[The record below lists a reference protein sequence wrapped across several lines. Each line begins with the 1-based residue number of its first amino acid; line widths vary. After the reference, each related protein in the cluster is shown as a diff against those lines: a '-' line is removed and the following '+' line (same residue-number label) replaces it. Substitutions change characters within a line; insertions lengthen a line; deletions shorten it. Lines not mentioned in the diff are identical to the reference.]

1 MRRIV
6 PQDYRSKRPSA
17 WRRCLRTGIVCLIAL
32 SVGSVAWGG
41 GQIEVTAAVDKQ
53 TAYIGDLINYSV
65 IITYDSTLKLIPP
78 AVGAN
83 LGGFDV
89 KDYHVSDEKKVDQ
102 GRRQQSL
109 SFNIRT
115 FTTGDY
121 VIPPMPIQYMQ
132 PPDSTLKV
140 IAADPIKITIKSV
153 LAEGAEADTLTL
165 RPLKPQVSMA
175 KSRTRLIVAIIGL
188 VVLGAAAAWYFFI
201 YRRRGRVEEVFV
213 DPRPA
218 WEIAFAELAM
228 LREKDYLVKG
238 ELKAYYI
245 ELTDIFRKYLGKK
258 FDFSAVDMTTEEIE
272 AALGER
278 GLEEIVAAKIVGFL
292 QQADLVKFAKEIPP
306 PERPAQDWET
316 AYALVNETKDI
327 VLLPPVLPEPMPA
340 LEPVLAGAAESES
353 SADGLK
359 YAPPQLREYFA
370 AKHREEG
377 R

>member
-1 MRRIV
+1 MRRNV
-6 PQDYRSKRPSA
+6 PQDCRSKKPSA
-17 WRRCLRTGIVCLIAL
+17 WRRGLRRGIVCLIAL
-32 SVGSVAWGG
+32 SVGPMAWGG

-65 IITYDSTLKLIPP
+65 IITYDSALKLIPP

-121 VIPPMPIQYMQ
+121 VIPPMPIQYML

-153 LAEGAEADTLTL
+153 LAEGAAADTLTL

-175 KSRTRLIVAIIGL
+175 KSHTGIIVAVIAFVIL
-188 VVLGAAAAWYFFI
+188 SAAAAWYFFI
-201 YRRRGRVEEVFV
+201 YRRRGRVEEAFV

-238 ELKAYYI
+238 EWKAYYI
-245 ELTDIFRKYLGKK
+245 ELTDIFRRYLGKK
-258 FDFSAVDMTTEEIE
+258 FNFAALDMTTEEIE
-272 AALGER
+272 TALDER
-278 GLEEIVAAKIVGFL
+278 RLEEIVAAKIVGFL

-327 VLLPPVLPEPMPA
+327 VLLPPDLPEPMPA
-340 LEPVLAGAAESES
+340 LEPVMAGAAESE
-353 SADGLK
+353 APKDGLQ
-359 YAPPQLREYFA
+359 YAPPELREYFT
-370 AKHREEG
+370 AKNREEG